1 MLYILKLVCL
11 LLKYKKIGYV
21 ANIKTSMFST
31 EKMAI
36 LYIRNH
42 KISELSVELIAT
54 CQSKLLHLDVIYFP
68 SKGRKSYRDKLP
80 WFRESKRTPSGYRVT
95 EFQHKLAY
103 TGNVNCISCTADLS
117 LVQVHA
123 QL

>member
-42 KISELSVELIAT
+42 KISELNVELIAT